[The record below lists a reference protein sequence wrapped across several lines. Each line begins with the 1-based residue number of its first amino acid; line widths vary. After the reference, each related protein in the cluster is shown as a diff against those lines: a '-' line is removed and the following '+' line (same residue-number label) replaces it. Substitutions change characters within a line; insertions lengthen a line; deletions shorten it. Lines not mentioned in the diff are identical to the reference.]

1 MGGMTAAPAF
11 DDKALIRRAY
21 DRLTFGAAPGALITA
36 HAGSSGAAIGR
47 LLVPTGADA
56 HAAAIP
62 APTFDEI
69 VAVGKDKTPEK
80 RKARAAAVKQN
91 REALLWWW
99 LRMVV
104 AADHQITERMTWV
117 WQGHF
122 ATSIQ
127 KVKSGSLMWQQNN
140 TERRLAL
147 GSFTD
152 LAKAMVVDP
161 AMLVWLDGNNNTAKA
176 PNENLSREF
185 MELFTLGHGHYTET
199 DVRQAARALTG
210 WTVDRKSGKVRLVP
224 KRQDTGDK
232 TILGR
237 TAAFV
242 ADTFVDQVLGQAASA
257 PFVIGRLWFRLVST
271 TPPDAATMAKLV
283 AAYGPSRN
291 IAATVRAITASPA
304 FTAADSSLVKQP
316 VEWLVALLRA
326 LGADPAGYPD
336 ALRKKLMNGLRGMGQ
351 VPFTPPSVGGWPAGR
366 AWLTTAT
373 SMARLQLAR
382 AVAEQHRPAALA
394 TGGSPAARVDGLQKL
409 LGVDGWT
416 DRTRAALMTAAD
428 DPVAALTVAACS
440 PEYVVSR

>member
-1 MGGMTAAPAF
+1 MTAAPAL
-11 DDKALIRRAY
+11 DDKALIRRAF

-36 HAGSSGAAIGR
+36 QAGSSGAAIGR
-47 LLVPTGADA
+47 LLVPAGTDTG
-56 HAAAIP
+56 AAAIP
-62 APTFDEI
+62 APTFDDI
-69 VAVGKDKTPEK
+69 VKVGKDKSPQI
-80 RKARAAAVKQN
+80 RKARSAAVKQN

-99 LRMVV
+99 LQTAV
-104 AADHQITERMTWV
+104 AADHQITERLTWF

-127 KVKSGSLMWQQNN
+127 KVKSGRLIWQQNN
-140 TERRLAL
+140 AQRRLAL

-161 AMLVWLDGNNNTAKA
+161 AMLVWLDGNDNTAKA

-185 MELFTLGHGHYTET
+185 MELFTLGQRHYTET

-210 WTVDRKSGKVRLVP
+210 WTVDRTSGKARLVP
-224 KRQDTGDK
+224 KRQDTTDK

-237 TAAFV
+237 TAAFS
-242 ADTFVDQVLGQAASA
+242 ADSFVDQVLGQAASA

-283 AAYGPSRN
+283 AAYGSSRN
-291 IAATVRAITASPA
+291 VAATVRAMTASPA
-304 FTAADSSLVKQP
+304 FAAADSSLVKQP
-316 VEWLVALLRA
+316 VEWLVGLLRA
-326 LGADPAGYPD
+326 LGAEPAGYPA
-336 ALRKKLMNGLRGMGQ
+336 ALRRKLMTELRGMGQ

-373 SMARLQLAR
+373 SIARLQLAG
-382 AVAEQHRPAALA
+382 AIAEQHRQVASS
-394 TGGSPAARVDGLQKL
+394 TGGSPAARAEGLQKL

-416 DRTRAALMTAAD
+416 DRTRSALMAAGD